1 MLEEEPELEQLI
13 TNHGVP
19 LTTLLAG
26 PFMALF
32 ANILN
37 LDTCMLILDRLI
49 LLKEVA
55 LIDIVKH
62 VFRQMKDTLLT
73 SFCQEL

>member
-1 MLEEEPELEQLI
+1 MLTEEPELEQLV

-32 ANILN
+32 ANILSV
-37 LDTCMLILDRLI
+37 DTCLLVLDRLI
-49 LLKEVA
+49 L
-55 LIDIVKH
+55 
-62 VFRQMKDTLLT
+62 
-73 SFCQEL
+73 